1 VTVNDLELTN
11 SSEHKTNVAK
21 DYTERE
27 RERERERDTDS
38 GYPFGVFQ
46 TLLIKLIGVHIYT

>member
-1 VTVNDLELTN
+1 MTLSDLELTN

-27 RERERERDTDS
+27 RES
-38 GYPFGVFQ
+38 VFQ
-46 TLLIKLIGVHIYT
+46 TLLIKLIGVHIYA